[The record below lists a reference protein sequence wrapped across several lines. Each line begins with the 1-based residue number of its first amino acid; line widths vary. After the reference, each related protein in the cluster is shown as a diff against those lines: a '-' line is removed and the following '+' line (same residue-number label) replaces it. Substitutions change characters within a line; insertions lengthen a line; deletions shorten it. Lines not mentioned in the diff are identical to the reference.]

1 MLATVR
7 VGERVERCVPFFP
20 EESNA
25 RNLDFGIFFVGG
37 GGLGW
42 WQVLLETWRKLAAL
56 PFFSSQRSKP
66 GTSRVAGETKAQS
79 IAFINKEN

>member
-7 VGERVERCVPFFP
+7 VDERVERCVLFFLK
-20 EESNA
+20 
-25 RNLDFGIFFVGG
+25 NLMPGIWILGIFFVGG

-56 PFFSSQRSKP
+56 PFFSLAKI
-66 GTSRVAGETKAQS
+66 KARHLQGGWRAESS
-79 IAFINKEN
+79 IDRFY